1 MESDTIRDVLARACV
16 GTRIGEIR
24 RLDAGRTSR
33 QWVAD
38 TDEGPLLVKVPVRET
53 DPEHQR
59 HLVAATRL
67 ASETGV
73 PTVRFRSVVADAEDL
88 GTPVLV
94 QEFLAGDPADQVW
107 DELTAG
113 ERESLAV
120 QLGTALGDLHST
132 PRPWFGDVLG
142 RERRADVRTWLTDA
156 VYARLRSA
164 PEDIVP
170 AGREALLAAFEVAIE
185 RIPADEP
192 AALTHGDL
200 WLPNL
205 VVHRGRI
212 SGVLDFEHAAF
223 GERFQDFG
231 KLEEHLTRPHPD
243 IRSALLMAYDAR
255 CPLPEDW
262 ESRIELSRALNA
274 LSMCVYFSRWQP
286 ELAPEYAAELEA
298 WLTARA

>member
-1 MESDTIRDVLARACV
+1 METDTIRDVLSLACV
-16 GTRIGEIR
+16 GIRIGEIH

-67 ASETGV
+67 AAEAGV
-73 PTVRFRSVVADAEDL
+73 PTVRFRSVVAEAEGL
-88 GTPVLV
+88 GSPVLV
-94 QEFLAGDPADQVW
+94 QEFLAGDAADQVW
-107 DELTAG
+107 DEMTVG

-120 QLGTALGDLHST
+120 QLGTLLGDLHSA

-142 RERRADVRTWLTDA
+142 REYRADVRTWLTDA
-156 VYARLRSA
+156 VHTRLRNA

-170 AGREALLAAFEVAIE
+170 AGRERLAVAFEAAIE
-185 RIPADEP
+185 RIPVDEP

-205 VVHRGRI
+205 VVGHGRI

-231 KLEEHLTRPHPD
+231 KLEEHLTGPHPE

-255 CPLPEDW
+255 CPLPADW

-286 ELAPEYAAELEA
+286 ELAPEYASELAA
-298 WLTARA
+298 WLTTRQ